1 MAHRISKLH
10 VRFKTFGLVL
20 TTVLGVVLFWRGV
33 WGLTDLYLFPNQP
46 ELSYLI
52 SILGGLLILW
62 VDDGE
67 ITELVHLS

>member
-1 MAHRISKLH
+1 MAHRLSKLH
-10 VRFKTFGLVL
+10 ARFKTFGLIL
-20 TTVLGVVLFWRGV
+20 TTVLGVVLFWRGI

-62 VDDGE
+62 IDDGE
-67 ITELVHLS
+67 ITELAHLS